1 MDETIIQSLRAQ
13 IDRIDK
19 SLVDLLSQR
28 MELAYQIGK
37 EKGKT
42 GQTVTVPVREEEIYH
57 SLEGLNS
64 RFLSTED
71 LKSLFSQIIALG
83 RKAGE
88 EGARDMKKK
97 IGQTS

>member
-1 MDETIIQSLRAQ
+1 MDESLIQSLRAH

-42 GQTVTVPVREEEIYH
+42 GQPVTVLAREEEIYH

-64 RFLSTED
+64 RFLSSED
-71 LKSLFSQIIALG
+71 LKAIFAQIIALG

-88 EGARDMKKK
+88 EGAREVNQK

>member
-1 MDETIIQSLRAQ
+1 MDETNIQSLRAH

-28 MELAYQIGK
+28 MELAYQIGQ

-42 GQTVTVPVREEEIYH
+42 GQPVTVPGREEEIYH
-57 SLEGLNS
+57 SLEGQES
-64 RFLSTED
+64 RFLTSED
-71 LKSLFSQIIALG
+71 LKSLFAQIIALG

-88 EGARDMKKK
+88 KGARDVNQK
-97 IGQTS
+97 IGKTS